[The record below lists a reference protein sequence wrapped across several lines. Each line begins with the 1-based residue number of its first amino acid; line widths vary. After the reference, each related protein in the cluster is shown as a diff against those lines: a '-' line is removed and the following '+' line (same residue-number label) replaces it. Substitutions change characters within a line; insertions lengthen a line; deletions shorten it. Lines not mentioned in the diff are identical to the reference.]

1 MPWAS
6 LLFFKKRKARWDPQH
21 LGSLQGDQDSTSS
34 APCPSPILAARPNC
48 WVRLEVGGLGWAGLH
63 DYQPVRS
70 DEGGAVAPTCDPSTR
85 GLGLDSGKE
94 GLQVLV
100 YDGSGLDW
108 TYKVR
113 SCLERSRGGGEKKRR

>member
-1 MPWAS
+1 M
-6 LLFFKKRKARWDPQH
+6 
-21 LGSLQGDQDSTSS
+21 GSLQGDQDSTPP
-34 APCPSPILAARPNC
+34 APRPSPILAARPNC
-48 WVRLEVGGLGWAGLH
+48 WVRLEVGGLGWAGLR

-70 DEGGAVAPTCDPSTR
+70 DEGGTVASTCDPSTR

-113 SCLERSRGGGEKKRR
+113 SCLEKRQEEEKKEDEEREGAERGRGCRQD

>member
-1 MPWAS
+1 M
-6 LLFFKKRKARWDPQH
+6 
-21 LGSLQGDQDSTSS
+21 
-34 APCPSPILAARPNC
+34 
-48 WVRLEVGGLGWAGLH
+48 
-63 DYQPVRS
+63 
-70 DEGGAVAPTCDPSTR
+70 APTCDPSTR

-113 SCLERSRGGGEKKRR
+113 SCLEKRQEEEKKKTRKEKEQRGEEAAGRISKDKDQTLIKNV

>member
-1 MPWAS
+1 M
-6 LLFFKKRKARWDPQH
+6 
-21 LGSLQGDQDSTSS
+21 GSLQGDQNST
-34 APCPSPILAARPNC
+34 PRPSPILAARPNC
-48 WVRLEVGGLGWAGLH
+48 WVRLEVGGLGWAGLR

-70 DEGGAVAPTCDPSTR
+70 DEGGTVAPTCDPSIR

-100 YDGSGLDW
+100 YDGSRLDW

-113 SCLERSRGGGEKKRR
+113 SCLERRRGGGRKKEDEEREGAERGRGCGQD

>member
-1 MPWAS
+1 MAS
-6 LLFFKKRKARWDPQH
+6 
-21 LGSLQGDQDSTSS
+21 
-34 APCPSPILAARPNC
+34 
-48 WVRLEVGGLGWAGLH
+48 
-63 DYQPVRS
+63 
-70 DEGGAVAPTCDPSTR
+70 TCDPSIR

-113 SCLERSRGGGEKKRR
+113 SCLERRRGGGRKKEDEEREGAERRGEEAAGRISKDKDQTLIKNVFKKNAKGLRHSQHFLKR